1 MENVDLS
8 ELQKE
13 RLDID
18 REVATSIGPTRTSHY
33 LPDLSRPSAE
43 SCVDVGLCGPEG
55 CLSQLEASGA
65 HCTYKLQVFASDC
78 SKHNLPIQDR

>member
-13 RLDID
+13 RLDFD
-18 REVATSIGPTRTSHY
+18 RVVATSIGPTRTSHY

-43 SCVDVGLCGPEG
+43 SCVDVGLRGPGG
-55 CLSQLEASGA
+55 CLSQLHQPLRLYA
-65 HCTYKLQVFASDC
+65 DC
-78 SKHNLPIQDR
+78 SICPAWTCETFSV